1 MLDLTIRLRLPSD
14 SGPAARE
21 ASGKLSRE
29 DWKLLV
35 DFAQAI
41 CLEHEL
47 RDPNRLI
54 VIETREIARG

>member
-1 MLDLTIRLRLPSD
+1 MLDLTIRLRD
-14 SGPAARE
+14 AKDVAPAARE
-21 ASGKLSRE
+21 ASAKLSRK
-29 DWKLLV
+29 DWQLLA

-54 VIETREIARG
+54 VIETREVARP